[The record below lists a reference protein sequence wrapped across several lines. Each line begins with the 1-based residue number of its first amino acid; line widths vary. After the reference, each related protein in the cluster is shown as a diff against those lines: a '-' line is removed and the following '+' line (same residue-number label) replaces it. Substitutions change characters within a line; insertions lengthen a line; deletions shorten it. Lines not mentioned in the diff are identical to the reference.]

1 MLISAHLPKT
11 AGSSIGLILKKEYEG
26 KILLDYE
33 DRPINTT
40 VVTRHQKA
48 LADTQANRNQDFGEI
63 QCIHGHFMPTKYL
76 PLKQSGKAKFI
87 CWLREPPARMLSHY
101 NFCQRTYRINPEKG
115 ALHCNVVKE
124 KWSLKQFCF
133 SREMQSFYAQF
144 LWGFPVELFDCSG
157 ITERFDE
164 DLQTFGKTFLNKNN
178 LVGPRE
184 NVAPAESGSWSPSN
198 EFRARFEEYHSED
211 YRMYREALIRKQSSH
226 APVHAFHL
234 NKAQ

>member
-1 MLISAHLPKT
+1 MLISVHLPKT
-11 AGSSIGLILKKEYEG
+11 AGSSFGLILKKEYEG

-48 LADTQANRNQDFGEI
+48 LADTQGNRNQDFGEI

-76 PLKQSGKAKFI
+76 LLKQLGTAKFI

-115 ALHCNVVKE
+115 ALHCKVVKE

-144 LWGFPVELFDCSG
+144 LWGFPVELFDFSG

-164 DLQTFGKTFLNKNN
+164 DLQTFGRTFLNKNN

-184 NVAPAESGSWSPSN
+184 NVAPAESGSSSPSK
-198 EFRARFEEYHSED
+198 EFQARFKECHSED
-211 YRMYREALIRKQSSH
+211 YRI
-226 APVHAFHL
+226 
-234 NKAQ
+234 